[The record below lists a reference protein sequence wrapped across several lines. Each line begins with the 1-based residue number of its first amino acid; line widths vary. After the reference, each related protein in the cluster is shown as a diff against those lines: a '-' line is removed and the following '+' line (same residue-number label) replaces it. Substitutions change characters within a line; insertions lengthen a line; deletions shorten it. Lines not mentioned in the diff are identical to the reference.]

1 MHKGLNRDFGSA
13 RTQLTFYTSVM
24 QRQARKNLLTQLVL
38 ATLILALMPVI
49 PASAINNTECKKPKK
64 TKSIDGKKFRCVS
77 NGESLVWANKK
88 LRKKIAKQIT
98 RDIVEKQKS
107 KSKIINAE
115 ETKVEPPKNPDPV
128 KNTFSP
134 EKFDRGDFRSLRS
147 EGFESI
153 RNLQNEYLRYKSI
166 YKAQNENLLMDYQ
179 RALSDI
185 DSSGWL
191 EYDAWYAEIE
201 LQLVGDRFEEY
212 MNKARKRVESE
223 ILAGISSIN
232 ETESYYNSFPQLLE
246 DYIRYYREND
256 PTFTDALLREAF
268 SEAETLFQSEF
279 DRYRAEVAEQEHQYQ
294 TWVAENLKYQQVDLS
309 RFNRIYRNQYNTAI
323 SNLQE
328 SLKNVEAA
336 GYIEDAKWIA
346 EYELGLT
353 GRAYEEY
360 ISNAIADA
368 EKRIVED
375 IASYQ
380 QTLQYYEDNQRQ
392 LLENVA
398 YLESSEYDF
407 AEELLRDA
415 LNEAV
420 LLAERE
426 YQVFVADQIR
436 WAQSDLLTF
445 KSQYESEYRERV
457 AQFQQEIAG
466 VEASE
471 DFIIQREYAEQQL
484 GLTGSDLETYLN
496 DLRTQIIS
504 NIQEQLQY
512 YQETLDEYADRE
524 SSINE
529 QIEYLHENEYD
540 FTDQL
545 LNDALDAAAQE
556 AAERESEY
564 QASEQENSSE
574 EPSDSPEEQPS
585 DNQSEEVNAE
595 E

>member
-1 MHKGLNRDFGSA
+1 MK
-13 RTQLTFYTSVM
+13 
-24 QRQARKNLLTQLVL
+24 RQVKKNLLSQLVL
-38 ATLILALMPVI
+38 ATVILAWIPAT
-49 PASAINNTECKKPKK
+49 PASAINNTECKKSKK

-98 RDIVEKQKS
+98 RDIIEKQK
-107 KSKIINAE
+107 KESKIINAE

-153 RNLQNEYLRYKSI
+153 RNLQNEYLKYNSI
-166 YKAQNENLLMDYQ
+166 YKAQNENLLKDYQ

-191 EYDAWYAEIE
+191 EYDAWYAEVE
-201 LQLVGDRFEEY
+201 LQLVGNKFEEY
-212 MNKARKRVESE
+212 MNNARKRVESE
-223 ILAGISSIN
+223 IQAGISSIT
-232 ETESYYNSFPQLLE
+232 ETENYYNSFPQLLE
-246 DYIRYYREND
+246 EYIRYYREND

-268 SEAETLFQSEF
+268 SEAETMFQSEF
-279 DRYRAEVAEQEHQYQ
+279 DRYQAEVAEQERQYQ

-309 RFNRIYRNQYNTAI
+309 RFNRIYRDQYNSAI

-328 SLKNVEAA
+328 SLKDVEAA

-346 EYELGLT
+346 EFELGLT
-353 GRAYEEY
+353 GRAYEEF

-368 EKRIVED
+368 EKRILED

-380 QTLQYYEDNQRQ
+380 QTLEYYENNQRQ
-392 LLENVA
+392 LSENVA

-426 YQVFVADQIR
+426 YQIFIADQIR

-445 KSQYESEYRERV
+445 KSQYETEYRERV
-457 AQFQQEIAG
+457 EQFQQEIDG
-466 VEASE
+466 VESSE

-484 GLTGSDLETYLN
+484 GLTGSELETFLN
-496 DLRTQIIS
+496 DLRSQIVS

-512 YQETLDEYADRE
+512 YQETLDEYAERE
-524 SSINE
+524 NSINE
-529 QIEYLHENEYD
+529 QIEYLQENEYD

-556 AAERESEY
+556 AAERENEY
-564 QASEQENSSE
+564 QESEQENNSE
-574 EPSDSPEEQPS
+574 VPSDASVEQPS
-585 DNQSEEVNAE
+585 DS
-595 E
+595 